1 MSFIAINVIAP
12 GHFLV
17 AEPGTPVTLHSAGV
31 TSMVRPW
38 SYLDYVA
45 IEAKPSLLSKGLTK
59 IYGGAPQACRSEHI
73 MMICH
78 MQMLKRSR
86 TGLF

>member
-17 AEPGTPVTLHSAGV
+17 AEPGTPVTLHSVGV
-31 TSMVRPW
+31 TSMVRPARPW

-59 IYGGAPQACRSEHI
+59 IYGGAPVLCVAS
-73 MMICH
+73 
-78 MQMLKRSR
+78 
-86 TGLF
+86 